1 MTETD
6 ERISEKYQLIKAKH
20 GIISLN
26 FLGAIMY
33 FEAMSDVERSFLSP
47 LLIGSLLILIVIM
60 CRLTIHK
67 ETADDLFI
75 YVKTHEDK
83 RKLNRQSKFKRFWFW
98 LMWVI
103 FIILI
108 TNFIVPLIYKGHIE
122 WEINPFLFILFPI
135 YFINFMLD
143 NDKRIQITEQYVPSI
158 EEREANPKGILRL
171 IPNYRF
177 ADEQQKQTIIN
188 TYASNYIW
196 IVIALTIIV
205 IIDCVVELFMHHWPI
220 GSIITML
227 FLVISG
233 IILAIQFYRLNKQF
247 R

>member
-6 ERISEKYQLIKAKH
+6 ERISEQYQIIKAKH

-26 FLGAIMY
+26 FLGAIVS
-33 FEAMSDVERSFLSP
+33 FEAVSDLERSFLSP
-47 LLIGSLLILIVIM
+47 LFIGSLLILIVIV

-67 ETADDLFI
+67 ETADDIFI
-75 YVKTHEDK
+75 YVKSHEEK

-98 LMWVI
+98 LTWMI
-103 FIILI
+103 FIILT
-108 TNFIVPLIYKGHIE
+108 TNVIVPMIYKGHIK
-122 WEINPFLFILFPI
+122 WEMNPTFLIFLPI
-135 YFINFMLD
+135 YFIIFMLD

-158 EEREANPKGILRL
+158 EERDANPKGMLRL

-196 IVIALTIIV
+196 IVISLTIIV
-205 IIDCVVELFMHHWPI
+205 IIDCVVELFMHHWPL
-220 GSIITML
+220 GSIITIL
-227 FLVISG
+227 FLVVSG
-233 IILAIQFYRLNKQF
+233 MILAIQFYRLKKQY